1 MAEVKLQLRG
11 FGTSA
16 SNKDNIVGELDITS
30 SEKFPLSLSFQN
42 FDIKNLKTRGG
53 SFSKT
58 FDIPATNNNNV
69 ILRNLWNSGWR
80 SAQGEN
86 VLGNIDA
93 SVYVDNVHVLAGKV
107 RITKVTKDTEVKSYS
122 CTLFGDNMDWASG
135 IKNKELKDLKF
146 SSQEYSNYKDLED
159 GTISAQPFEFNF
171 EDTVSYNLGKA
182 TASFQG
188 VTIEGYGFL
197 DNFVFG
203 LRKSQLPGGNGIDEF
218 PTNNTA
224 GDFNSYKKNHDKVLY
239 PLMSVGDTIAPDR
252 VVSTLDFI
260 PNLFIKNI
268 WDKIFQS
275 QGYEVVSEF
284 CDSQFFKSLIMPMN
298 FERTG
303 EMLDDKFGEI
313 KKTDGYGEF
322 GNYFHNGQ
330 TATLNRA
337 MGNTTDA
344 TGAFFAGKVVNR
356 QTGRIA
362 AHGNKSARFVFF
374 GNEIEDN
381 SPVQNPDSSNGNVR
395 GDSPGFA
402 QQCVVKAANSGT
414 HEVTASIDV
423 RHFRELGTHGGTFEY
438 VIRAELWRIPDY
450 TYATRGEIYDAIDND
465 HNHNGWQRVDAVQ
478 QSFSQVGNH
487 DTTSNFQLSHTTQ
500 KSTEETFIACINV
513 HSIDYPQG
521 DGGSVTFG
529 ISGGFLKIEGSPT
542 YSAGDPIDDI
552 NFLIPKGKQ
561 SDFVSGLTQM
571 FNLQYF
577 TDPIQKKVFV
587 EPFDFFYG
595 KRENALN
602 WSDKVDYSKDITE
615 DFIDDLKSTIIF
627 KYKDAS
633 NDAFLDKY
641 NKKNYTDYGAYKEIN
656 TNGVFQDGEYVI
668 ENKYFSPTFSFP
680 ETQYLNPQNN
690 NPNSRAE
697 PTIPIIHTEYTN
709 LLTDKEVQRPEKE
722 FSIGARIFL
731 TLPVVSDEVTLDGL
745 PVPTFYNSFHQ
756 SGLVN
761 YSRAPHDNFPTV
773 GESEKG
779 GTKANFICLDS
790 FQQQFI
796 LTSAVFNGTSP
807 ATATAEVGF
816 VQFSIG
822 TYDGVEHK
830 IDPNLSFNDVKFL
843 HEDVG
848 THTGNKTL
856 KGLYHN
862 FYAKMFAQ
870 LKNNPRVKTIF
881 LKLKHNDILNFDFRN
896 IIYIEGVYYRVNKI
910 VDYKPHTNEST
921 RVELVEHYDLG
932 KASVIGDIMD
942 LTEGLNI

>member
-16 SNKDNIVGELDITS
+16 SNEDNIVGELDITS

-42 FDIKNLKTRGG
+42 FDVKNLKTRGG

-122 CTLFGDNMDWASG
+122 CTLFGDNMDWAAG

-171 EDTVSYNLGKA
+171 EDTVSYNVGES
-182 TASFQG
+182 SFSG
-188 VTIEGYGFL
+188 IEGYGFL
-197 DNFVFG
+197 ENFIALVFT
-203 LRKSQLPGGNGIDEF
+203 RISTITGGDDEF

-239 PLMSVGDTIAPDR
+239 PLMSVGDTIAPNR

-275 QGYEVVSEF
+275 QGYEVVSTF

-322 GNYFHNGQ
+322 GNYYYGAGTSQLLRSMGDELVNGR
-330 TATLNRA
+330 N
-337 MGNTTDA
+337 
-344 TGAFFAGKVVNR
+344 GK
-356 QTGRIA
+356 IA
-362 AHGNKSARFVFF
+362 AHNNITARFVFF
-374 GNEIEDN
+374 GGEVEDN
-381 SPVQNPDSSNGNVR
+381 SPNHTDSTNGNVR
-395 GDSPGFA
+395 GDFSGGA
-402 QQCVVKAANSGT
+402 QNSVVKQANSGT

-423 RHFRELGTHGGTFEY
+423 RHFRTEGTHGGTFEY
-438 VIRAELWRIPDY
+438 VIRAELWRIPNYLD
-450 TYATRGEIYDAIDND
+450 ANSEEIYDAIDND
-465 HNHNGWQRVDAVQ
+465 ANYNGWQRVDAVQ
-478 QSFSQVGNH
+478 QSFSNVGNH
-487 DTTSNFQLSHTTQ
+487 DTTSNFQLSHTTV

-521 DGGSVTFG
+521 NGGSVTFG

-542 YSAGDPIDDI
+542 YSAGDPIEDI

-577 TDPIQKKVFV
+577 TDPIQKKVYV

-595 KRENALN
+595 KREDALN

-633 NDAFLDKY
+633 NDDFLEKY

-680 ETQYLNPQNN
+680 EPQYLNPENS
-690 NPNSRAE
+690 NPNKRAE

-745 PVPTFYNSFHQ
+745 PVPTFYHSFHQ
-756 SGLVN
+756 DGSIN
-761 YSRAPHDNFPTV
+761 YSRAANDDFPTN
-773 GESEKG
+773 GNSEKG

-790 FQQQFI
+790 FQQQLI
-796 LTSAVFNGTSP
+796 ITNYTSP
-807 ATATAEVGF
+807 ATATEDVGF

-881 LKLKHNDILNFDFRN
+881 LKLKHNDILNFDFRK

>member
-16 SNKDNIVGELDITS
+16 SNEDNIVGELDITS

-42 FDIKNLKTRGG
+42 FDVKNLKTRGG

-122 CTLFGDNMDWASG
+122 CTLFGDNMDWAAG

-171 EDTVSYNLGKA
+171 EDTVSYNVGES
-182 TASFQG
+182 SFSG
-188 VTIEGYGFL
+188 IEGYGFL
-197 DNFVFG
+197 ENFIALVFT
-203 LRKSQLPGGNGIDEF
+203 RISTITGGDDEF

-239 PLMSVGDTIAPDR
+239 PLMSVGDTIAPNR

-275 QGYEVVSEF
+275 QGYEVVSTF

-322 GNYFHNGQ
+322 GNYYYGAGTSQLLRSMGDELVNGR
-330 TATLNRA
+330 N
-337 MGNTTDA
+337 
-344 TGAFFAGKVVNR
+344 GK
-356 QTGRIA
+356 IA
-362 AHGNKSARFVFF
+362 AHNNITARFVFF
-374 GNEIEDN
+374 GGEVEDN
-381 SPVQNPDSSNGNVR
+381 SPNHTDSTNGNVR
-395 GDSPGFA
+395 GDFSGGA
-402 QQCVVKAANSGT
+402 QNSVVKQANSGT

-423 RHFRELGTHGGTFEY
+423 RHFRTEGTHGGTFEY

-450 TYATRGEIYDAIDND
+450 TYANSEDIYDAIDNNA
-465 HNHNGWQRVDAVQ
+465 NHNGWQRVDAVQ
-478 QSFSQVGNH
+478 QSFSNVGNH
-487 DTTSNFQLSHTTQ
+487 DTTSNFQLSHTTV

-521 DGGSVTFG
+521 NGGSVTFG

-542 YSAGDPIDDI
+542 YSAGDPIEDI

-577 TDPIQKKVFV
+577 TDPIQKKVYV

-595 KRENALN
+595 KREDALN

-633 NDAFLDKY
+633 NDDFLEKY

-680 ETQYLNPQNN
+680 EPQYLNPENS
-690 NPNSRAE
+690 NPNKRAE

-745 PVPTFYNSFHQ
+745 PVPTFYHSFHQ
-756 SGLVN
+756 DGSIN
-761 YSRAPHDNFPTV
+761 YSRAANDDFPTN
-773 GESEKG
+773 GNSEKG

-790 FQQQFI
+790 FQQQLI
-796 LTSAVFNGTSP
+796 ITNYTSP
-807 ATATAEVGF
+807 ATATEDVGF

-856 KGLYHN
+856 RGLYHN

>member
-16 SNKDNIVGELDITS
+16 SNEDNIVGELDITS

-42 FDIKNLKTRGG
+42 FDVKNLKTRGG

-122 CTLFGDNMDWASG
+122 CTLFGDNMDWAAG

-171 EDTVSYNLGKA
+171 EDTVSYNVGES
-182 TASFQG
+182 SFSG
-188 VTIEGYGFL
+188 IEGYGFL
-197 DNFVFG
+197 ENFIALVFT
-203 LRKSQLPGGNGIDEF
+203 RISTITGGDDEF

-239 PLMSVGDTIAPDR
+239 PLMSVGDTIAPNR

-275 QGYEVVSEF
+275 QGYEVVSTF

-303 EMLDDKFGEI
+303 EMLDDKFGEV
-313 KKTDGYGEF
+313 KKTDGYGQF
-322 GNYFHNGQ
+322 GNYFYTAGTSQLLRSMGDEDVNGR
-330 TATLNRA
+330 N
-337 MGNTTDA
+337 
-344 TGAFFAGKVVNR
+344 GK
-356 QTGRIA
+356 IA
-362 AHGNKSARFVFF
+362 AHNNITARFVFF
-374 GNEIEDN
+374 GGEVEDN
-381 SPVQNPDSSNGNVR
+381 SPNHTDSTNGNVR
-395 GDSPGFA
+395 GDFSGGA
-402 QQCVVKAANSGT
+402 QNSVVKQANSGT

-423 RHFRELGTHGGTFEY
+423 RHFRTEGTHGGTFEY

-450 TYATRGEIYDAIDND
+450 TYANSEDIYDAIDNNA
-465 HNHNGWQRVDAVQ
+465 NHNGWQRVDAVQ
-478 QSFSQVGNH
+478 QSFSNVGNH
-487 DTTSNFQLSHTTQ
+487 DTTSNFQLSHTTVQ
-500 KSTEETFIACINV
+500 SGEETFIACINV

-521 DGGSVTFG
+521 NGGSVTFG

-577 TDPIQKKVFV
+577 TDPIQKKVYV

-633 NDAFLDKY
+633 NDAFLEKY

-680 ETQYLNPQNN
+680 EPQYLNPENS
-690 NPNSRAE
+690 NPNKRAE

-745 PVPTFYNSFHQ
+745 PVPTFYHSFHQ
-756 SGLVN
+756 DGSIN
-761 YSRAPHDNFPTV
+761 YSRAARDEFPTN
-773 GESEKG
+773 GNSEKG

-790 FQQQFI
+790 FQQQLIITNF
-796 LTSAVFNGTSP
+796 TTP
-807 ATATAEVGF
+807 ATATEDVGF

>member
-16 SNKDNIVGELDITS
+16 SNEDNIVGELDITS

-42 FDIKNLKTRGG
+42 FDVKNLKTRGG

-122 CTLFGDNMDWASG
+122 CTLFGDNMDWAAG

-171 EDTVSYNLGKA
+171 EDTVSYNVGES
-182 TASFQG
+182 SFSG
-188 VTIEGYGFL
+188 IEGYGFL
-197 DNFVFG
+197 ENFIALVFT
-203 LRKSQLPGGNGIDEF
+203 RISTITGGDDEF

-239 PLMSVGDTIAPDR
+239 PLMSVGDTIAPNR

-275 QGYEVVSEF
+275 QGYEVVSTF

-303 EMLDDKFGEI
+303 EMLDDKFGEV
-313 KKTDGYGEF
+313 KKTDGYGQF
-322 GNYFHNGQ
+322 GNYFYTAGTSQLLRSMGDEDVNGR
-330 TATLNRA
+330 N
-337 MGNTTDA
+337 
-344 TGAFFAGKVVNR
+344 GK
-356 QTGRIA
+356 IA
-362 AHGNKSARFVFF
+362 AHNNITARFVFF
-374 GNEIEDN
+374 GGEVEDN
-381 SPVQNPDSSNGNVR
+381 YPNNTGSSDGNVR
-395 GDSPGFA
+395 GDFA
-402 QQCVVKAANSGT
+402 GGAQNSVVKQANSGT

-423 RHFRELGTHGGTFEY
+423 RHFRTEGTHGGTFEY
-438 VIRAELWRIPDY
+438 VIRAELWRIPNYLD
-450 TYATRGEIYDAIDND
+450 ANSEEIYDAIDND
-465 HNHNGWQRVDAVQ
+465 ANYNGWQRVDAVQ
-478 QSFSQVGNH
+478 QSFSNVGNH
-487 DTTSNFQLSHTTQ
+487 DTTSNFQLSHTTVQ
-500 KSTEETFIACINV
+500 SGEETFIACINV

-521 DGGSVTFG
+521 NGGSVTFG

-577 TDPIQKKVFV
+577 TDPIQKKVYV

-595 KRENALN
+595 KREDALN

-633 NDAFLDKY
+633 NDAFLEKY

-680 ETQYLNPQNN
+680 EPQYLNPENS

-709 LLTDKEVQRPEKE
+709 LLTNKEVQRPEKD

-745 PVPTFYNSFHQ
+745 PVPTFYHSFHQ
-756 SGLVN
+756 DGSIN
-761 YSRAPHDNFPTV
+761 YSRAANDDFPTN
-773 GESEKG
+773 GNSEKG

-790 FQQQFI
+790 FQQQLIITNF
-796 LTSAVFNGTSP
+796 TTP
-807 ATATAEVGF
+807 ATATEDVGF